1 MLNQKQIL
9 STQPPVV
16 GQIWL
21 SQDTKNYY
29 RIDAVDDELIVTVQR
44 VAYESN
50 GQVFRG
56 RENDRYFWPVSG
68 FESDNFRV
76 VATNPTRFESWLNR
90 VTK

>member
-9 STQPPVV
+9 STQPPIV

-44 VAYESN
+44 VAYESD
-50 GQVFRG
+50 GQVYRG
-56 RENDRYFWPVSG
+56 RETDRYFWPVSG
-68 FESDNFRV
+68 FQIDNFRV